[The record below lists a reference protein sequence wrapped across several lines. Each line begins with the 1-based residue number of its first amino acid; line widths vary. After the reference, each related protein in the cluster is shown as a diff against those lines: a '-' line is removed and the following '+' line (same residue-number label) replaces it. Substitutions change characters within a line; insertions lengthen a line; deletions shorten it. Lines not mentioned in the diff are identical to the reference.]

1 MFPTA
6 YPSYRI
12 INSISSFRKSAT
24 NLGIKSSCRLINAS
38 DESAAI
44 LLRGIEIFTRF
55 HYNIYIIIIYII
67 INKYICIISLV
78 SVLKNFW
85 LFSLSWF
92 VFYFNDKFL
101 LINFS
106 LFDIYFENLI
116 FLIKVEKKELLELNY
131 INWYFNWILYILIKK

>member
-24 NLGIKSSCRLINAS
+24 NLDIKSSCRLINAS
-38 DESAAI
+38 DESATI

-55 HYNIYIIIIYII
+55 HYNIYIITIYII